1 VGSSDG
7 GQSGKSN
14 GKSWAAASLLCQN
27 NLIKEADRRVRWRVS
42 LTLMD
47 KLVKS

>member
-1 VGSSDG
+1 MGSPDG

-14 GKSWAAASLLCQN
+14 RKSWAAAGLLCQN

-42 LTLMD
+42 FTLVD
-47 KLVKS
+47 KLVES